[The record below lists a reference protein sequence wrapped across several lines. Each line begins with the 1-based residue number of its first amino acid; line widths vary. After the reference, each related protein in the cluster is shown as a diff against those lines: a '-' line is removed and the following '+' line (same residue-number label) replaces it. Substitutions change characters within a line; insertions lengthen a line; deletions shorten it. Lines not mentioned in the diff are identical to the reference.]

1 MADAWEIC
9 MRILVADDHQLFRSG
24 LSLLLSNIYD
34 DVTVVEAVDIE
45 AALARI
51 ESEAP
56 VDLVLLDVDM
66 PGMEGMAGLPLILER
81 VPETPVVIISAIE
94 NSEEVFR
101 AIGMGARGYILK
113 SSSEHVLQHAISL
126 AMSGET
132 YIPSGIFMDSS
143 GRFTGGGTES
153 GWNGDPGIPLSRLTP
168 RQRDV
173 LTCLM
178 DGSPNKEIARELG
191 LLESTVKAHVKAIL
205 KKLGAANR
213 TQASMIASRHGM
225 MPHRAKDGTYS
236 AG

>member
-1 MADAWEIC
+1 V
-9 MRILVADDHQLFRSG
+9 RILVADDHQLFRSG

-34 DVTVVEAVDIE
+34 DVTVLEAVDIE
-45 AALARI
+45 SALVRI
-51 ESEAP
+51 DSEAP
-56 VDLVLLDVDM
+56 LDLVLLDVAM
-66 PGMEGMAGLPLILER
+66 PGMEGMIGLRLILDR
-81 VPETPVVIISAIE
+81 IPETPVVMISAIE

-113 SSSEHVLQHAISL
+113 SSSEHVLEHAISL

-132 YIPSGIFMDSS
+132 YIPSGVFLDSG
-143 GRFTGGGTES
+143 GRLIAPGGAAS
-153 GWNGDPGIPLSRLTP
+153 HDYDPSNPLSQLTP

-173 LTCLM
+173 LACMM

-213 TQASMIASRHGM
+213 TQASMIASRYGM
-225 MPHRAKDGTYS
+225 APEGREKGGTYP

>member
-1 MADAWEIC
+1 V
-9 MRILVADDHQLFRSG
+9 RILVADDHQLFRSG

-34 DVTVVEAVDIE
+34 DVTVLEAVDIE
-45 AALARI
+45 SALVRI
-51 ESEAP
+51 DSEAP
-56 VDLVLLDVDM
+56 LDLVLR
-66 PGMEGMAGLPLILER
+66 LILDR
-81 VPETPVVIISAIE
+81 IPETPVVMISAIE

-113 SSSEHVLQHAISL
+113 SSSEHVLEHAISL

-132 YIPSGIFMDSS
+132 YIPSGVFLDSG
-143 GRFTGGGTES
+143 GRLIAPGGAAS
-153 GWNGDPGIPLSRLTP
+153 HDYDPSNPLSQLTP

-173 LTCLM
+173 LACMM

-213 TQASMIASRHGM
+213 TQASMIASRYGM
-225 MPHRAKDGTYS
+225 APEGREKGGTYP

>member
-1 MADAWEIC
+1 

-45 AALARI
+45 TALARI
-51 ESEAP
+51 DSEKP
-56 VDLVLLDVDM
+56 FDLVLLDVAM
-66 PGMEGMAGLPLILER
+66 PGMEGMVGLRLIVER
-81 VPETPVVIISAIE
+81 IPETPVVMLSAIE
-94 NSEEVFR
+94 NSEDVFR
-101 AIGMGARGYILK
+101 AIRMGARGYILK
-113 SSSEHVLQHAISL
+113 SSSEHVLEHAISL

-132 YIPSGIFMDSS
+132 YIPSGIFMDRQGHLVTPGSPVV
-143 GRFTGGGTES
+143 
-153 GWNGDPGIPLSRLTP
+153 NDYDPANPLNQLTV

-173 LTCLM
+173 LARMM

-213 TQASMIASRHGM
+213 TQASMIASRHGLE
-225 MPHRAKDGTYS
+225 PEHLSRDGTNS
-236 AG
+236 GGFPR